1 MMQIVDLAAEELE
14 EDEVDNH
21 VLAVN
26 AVYQYVDYIKILS
39 SHTSSMIAQGPV
51 VSIFLQKND
60 CILKG

>member
-51 VSIFLQKND
+51 VSYF
-60 CILKG
+60 